1 MKNREGFMTYT
12 VNGITFSKEELV
24 TISLDEIKVNTI
36 SRSHLFYLSP
46 GAKNAFLLVRAGD
59 LVEQEFIDKYKAKG
73 LQSVYELHVA
83 ELEDIQ
89 AYKDLFKSL
98 ETSKNEKERQIIAQS
113 IAKKFGQDYWQE
125 SEKSILSF
133 TLTCYEHFYKFDP
146 SVIQK
151 LQEKSM
157 TLYSRA
163 ILGSAISVMTCF
175 VHRICDPYFIKDLY
189 NSVFV
194 MDYGLLEAD
203 EFTYT
208 LAFACETERNN
219 PGQGLNYLIENKR
232 SKEEQELFLNHPIIS
247 SNFAAKNLEIFFNPE
262 IVDVIKYH
270 HEKVDGSGFP
280 EGFSYSAMSDFET
293 FLMFSDYI
301 IPFGEHIFQKGDG
314 RFVIKKAFSFL
325 SGGEQ
330 MYSIPL
336 KKILSRF
343 ESMMDWSINKVE
355 LNEQVRGEIA
365 S

>member
-1 MKNREGFMTYT
+1 MKYT
-12 VNGITFSKEELV
+12 VNGITFSKDELD
-24 TISLDEIKVNTI
+24 TISLDEIKVNSI
-36 SRSHLFYLSP
+36 SHSHLFYLSP
-46 GAKNAFLLVRAGD
+46 GAKNAFLLLRAGD
-59 LVEQEFIDKYKAKG
+59 LVEEEFLNKYKEKG
-73 LQSVYELHVA
+73 LKSIYELPVA
-83 ELEDIQ
+83 EVEDIDFYRELFRNLEQ
-89 AYKDLFKSL
+89 AR
-98 ETSKNEKERQIIAQS
+98 NEKERQVIAQS
-113 IAKKFGQDYWQE
+113 IAKKFGEDYWQE
-125 SEKSILSF
+125 SNKSILSYA
-133 TLTCYEHFYKFDP
+133 LTCYEHFYKFNP
-146 SVIQK
+146 EVIQK

-163 ILGSAISVMTCF
+163 ILGAAISVMTCL

-219 PGQGLNYLIENKR
+219 PGQGLNYLRENNR

-247 SNFAAKNLEIFFNPE
+247 SEFAAKNIDIFFNPE

-301 IPFGEHIFQKGDG
+301 VPFGEHIFQKGDG

-336 KKILSRF
+336 KKILVKF
-343 ESMMDWSINKVE
+343 ESMMNWSINKIE
-355 LNEQVRGEIA
+355 INEEVSGEIA